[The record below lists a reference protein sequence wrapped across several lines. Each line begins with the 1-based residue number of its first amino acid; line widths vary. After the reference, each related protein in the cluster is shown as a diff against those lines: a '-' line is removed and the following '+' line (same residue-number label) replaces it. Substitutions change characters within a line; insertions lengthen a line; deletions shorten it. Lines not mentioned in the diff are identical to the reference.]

1 MSLTVKESL
10 PHEKTDQGNEG
21 RIWRLKRH
29 RAGRPSGSSGDA
41 DALTLPPPPLPSQPE
56 VPPLGLRGWTD
67 WLPLL
72 VGINSKIVC
81 RFLEHRDLVWRPHLR
96 FNGAPNLGQK
106 PLPGQAV
113 ALRLCGDPDAKGRP
127 AAVLWMQSPFSIAH
141 LFNCRRILCK

>member
-1 MSLTVKESL
+1 M
-10 PHEKTDQGNEG
+10 
-21 RIWRLKRH
+21 KRR

-72 VGINSKIVC
+72 IGINSKIVC